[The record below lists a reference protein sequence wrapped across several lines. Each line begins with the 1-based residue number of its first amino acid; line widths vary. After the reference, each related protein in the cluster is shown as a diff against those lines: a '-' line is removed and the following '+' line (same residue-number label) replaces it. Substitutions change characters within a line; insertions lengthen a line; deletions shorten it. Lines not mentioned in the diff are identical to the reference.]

1 MNPAFY
7 IMTAAFYNHLRITL
21 NYGMCTLVTKN
32 IQHFLFQHFLNSF
45 LSSIFYS
52 VPHVTSLLNYSHQTP
67 ITETSISYGHCINLQ
82 KKKNKKTIILHS
94 SFTSDNLCIFDL
106 LHRHKRASS
115 VALTACILV
124 LTSQTSCALNL
135 EVLECIY

>member
-21 NYGMCTLVTKN
+21 NYGMCTLETKN
-32 IQHFLFQHFLNSF
+32 IQHFIFQHFLNSF

-52 VPHVTSLLNYSHQTP
+52 VPQVSSLLNNSHQTP
-67 ITETSISYGHCINLQ
+67 ITETYGHCINLQ
-82 KKKNKKTIILHS
+82 KKKNKNTVILHS

-115 VALTACILV
+115 GALTACILV

-135 EVLECIY
+135 EVLECKY